1 MEKFKLGK
9 WIPVLIAIMLVA
21 ALVGCSKKETVIES
35 TAPAA
40 ATDPPAATVA
50 PVDQPEVTIKYANFS
65 SSGDNEKY
73 LTQMKDEFEK
83 QNPKI
88 KVEIE
93 TIAFAD
99 YFTQMQ
105 TRVASNSA
113 PDAYELNYENFVS
126 YASKGVLLGLDAT
139 IKSANFDTSAVN
151 QQAMDAFKA
160 GGVQYGMPAS
170 FSDVLLFYNKDL
182 FDKANVKYPTIDW
195 TWKEEDD
202 AAAKIRALGKDIYG
216 ISQGVQFFEFFK
228 AAAQNGG
235 SLFNADKTAF
245 TLTTP
250 ENVATL
256 QHMTDRILKSNVMG
270 TDKQLSGVGDWD
282 LFKDGRLGMIIT
294 GVWAFP
300 DFIKNMKNNWDV
312 AVEPGNVKKA
322 THFFA
327 NGLVINKDTKQA
339 AATFEWVKFM
349 SASKEAAKIRIDAG
363 WELPAITDQA
373 TLDSYLKITPPANR
387 KAVFDSLEY
396 LITPPVIEQFQQMQD
411 IMAVHLS
418 KAAQGAT
425 TPEKALADAQKELEE
440 KIKLK

>member
-1 MEKFKLGK
+1 M
-9 WIPVLIAIMLVA
+9 
-21 ALVGCSKKETVIES
+21 VGCSKKETASETV
-35 TAPAA
+35 APTVATGNA
-40 ATDPPAATVA
+40 TDKPTDKPTDPPAETVA
-50 PVDQPEVTIKYANFS
+50 PADQPEVTVKYANFS
-65 SSGDNEKY
+65 SSGDNEKF

-88 KVEIE
+88 KVQIE
-93 TIAFAD
+93 TIAYGD

-126 YASKGVLLGLDAT
+126 YASKGVLLGLDDT
-139 IKSANFDTSAVN
+139 IKAANFDTSTVN
-151 QQAMDAFKA
+151 QQAMGAFKA
-160 GGVQYGMPAS
+160 NGVQYGMPAS
-170 FSDVLLFYNKDL
+170 FSDVLLIYNKDL

-195 TWKEEDD
+195 TWKEEDE
-202 AAAKIRALGKDIYG
+202 AAAKIRALGKNIYG

-245 TLTTP
+245 TVNTP

-256 QHMTDRILKSNVMG
+256 QHMTDRILKTNVMG

-282 LFKDGRLGMIIT
+282 LFKDNRLGMIIT

-300 DFIKNMKNNWDV
+300 DFIKNIKFNWDV

-327 NGLVINKDTKQA
+327 NGLVINKDTKVANA
-339 AATFEWVKFM
+339 AFEWVKFM

-363 WELPAITDQA
+363 WELPAITDQG

-411 IMAVHLS
+411 IMAVHLQ

-425 TPEKALADAQKELEE
+425 TPAKALEDAQKELEE
-440 KIKLK
+440 KIKIK